1 MKYSKILQ
9 PVKEALH
16 HFEEAVKIHEHRS
29 FTETEVVRRQSVD
42 RTRQQGARCSPG
54 VAERS
59 PRDPVG
65 WCDRVPLSG
74 QRLRGDAEEA
84 WEEGAASSGAG
95 VKSSPGLMN
104 RFRSILYC
112 LSCNSR

>member
-42 RTRQQGARCSPG
+42 RTRQQ
-54 VAERS
+54 V
-59 PRDPVG
+59 
-65 WCDRVPLSG
+65 L
-74 QRLRGDAEEA
+74 DAVLELL
-84 WEEGAASSGAG
+84 SGAG
-95 VKSSPGLMN
+95 AT
-104 RFRSILYC
+104 R
-112 LSCNSR
+112 